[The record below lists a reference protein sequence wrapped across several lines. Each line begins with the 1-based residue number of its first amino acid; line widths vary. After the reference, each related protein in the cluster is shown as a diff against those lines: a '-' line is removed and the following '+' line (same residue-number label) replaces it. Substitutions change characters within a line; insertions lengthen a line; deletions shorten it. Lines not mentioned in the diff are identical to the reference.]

1 MAISNSVIKMIKDA
15 FFPDAALFFLMLLC
29 MIAKIAAWLILA
41 PSPEVP
47 KPRMRP
53 KKVNRCQISRF
64 VRPCQAA
71 PIEIARKHRINVRE
85 ELINKVTRKS
95 LGLIDS

>member
-1 MAISNSVIKMIKDA
+1 
-15 FFPDAALFFLMLLC
+15 MLLC

-53 KKVNRCQISRF
+53 KKGESLSNLAICKTLPGGAYRDRAEAPNQCQGG
-64 VRPCQAA
+64 A
-71 PIEIARKHRINVRE
+71 H
-85 ELINKVTRKS
+85 
-95 LGLIDS
+95 